1 MKPSENR
8 NLYKNILISL
18 VVSIVLTLLISSTLL
33 IMNFESIAI
42 RQVSR
47 SDLNSLKQASQEAAK
62 MTDTAKTLSF
72 QIYGDL
78 TISKL
83 IFFPKPDIFDV
94 TLAMQQLNN
103 YRLSMPFIE
112 SIYVYNASSGM
123 YYISSDSFRNGS
135 QTEKELDDRGIVNI
149 FQNIKEYRP
158 YYPIPR
164 TYTIGSS
171 KQVSSY
177 SYLSYD
183 MLEKKPSAAVVVN
196 IAESWVNNDYGLLS
210 RSGSGAKTF
219 IINEQGMLHSRS
231 GSDPMLTDY
240 SGKGYIRNILD
251 HRAASDY
258 FVDTVDGVKS
268 LVSYTAPDSLGWRYV
283 RTTPY
288 SEITREITSMRTKT
302 IYFSVS
308 VLLLGL
314 LLSVVATRRL
324 YGPIDKVLKQ
334 LKTLETERRDHQHIV
349 KQHFLSNIVLR
360 REVYSP
366 QALQDKLAQFGSS
379 IRVDHH
385 ARLVLLKLDRYK
397 ECVDQYQDHI
407 KLVKYAIINI
417 GTEISAFASFYA
429 EGVDIGDERVLLL
442 LTGDDPQRISDREA
456 LASMLHSMQEAVRD
470 HLKVS
475 VSFTVSPVRPSVDQ
489 TILLYNEVK
498 EASLHRLFYGYG
510 CLLWSEDI
518 MNLKQKDYAFP
529 VHREKQLVDC
539 LMTGKSDEAKT
550 IYSDMVRAT
559 AEYPYSVV
567 QLTISHLTFTVIN
580 VLNTIRKNNAI
591 VIEAD
596 FDSALASLNQVEVI
610 EEITTQFFG
619 IFDRLSKQ
627 LEERRSSKQDE
638 LVKRINEIIEREYAN
653 PNLCLNSIA
662 DELDMSPIYISRL
675 YKQMTFFA
683 LTDVIQEVRMN
694 KSKQLLLESDYSVA
708 DIAKQ
713 TGFTNS
719 SYFYRMFK
727 KSNGVTPNDF
737 RKQAPRTETI

>member
-1 MKPSENR
+1 MNPSENR
-8 NLYKNILISL
+8 KLYKNILISL
-18 VVSIVLTLLISSTLL
+18 AVSIALTLLISSALL

-83 IFFPKPDIFDV
+83 VFFPNPDIYDV

-123 YYISSDSFRNGS
+123 YYISSNTFRNGS
-135 QTEKELDDRGIVNI
+135 QTEKELDDRGIVDILHNL
-149 FQNIKEYRP
+149 KEYRP

-164 TYTIGSS
+164 SYTIGDG

-183 MLEKKPSAAVVVN
+183 MLEKKTSAAVVVN
-196 IAESWVNNDYGLLS
+196 IAESWVNQDYGGLS
-210 RSGSGAKTF
+210 RAGSGAKTF
-219 IINEQGMLHSRS
+219 IMNEQGILHSRS

-240 SGKGYIRNILD
+240 SGKGYIRNILENGAD
-251 HRAASDY
+251 SDY

-268 LVSYTAPDSLGWRYV
+268 LVSYTAPDALGWRYV

-288 SEITREITSMRTKT
+288 GEITREITRMRTKT
-302 IYFSVS
+302 ITFSLA
-308 VLLLGL
+308 VLLFGL
-314 LLSVVATRRL
+314 MLSVAATRKL
-324 YGPIDKVLKQ
+324 YGPIDKVLNR
-334 LKTLETERRDHQHIV
+334 LKALETERRNNQHIV
-349 KQHFLSNIVLR
+349 KQHFLSNILLR

-366 QALQDKLAQFGSS
+366 EALQHKLIHFGSP

-385 ARLVLLKLDRYK
+385 ARLILFKMDRFA
-397 ECVDQYQDHI
+397 ECAEQYRDHI
-407 KLVKYAIINI
+407 KLVKYAIMNI
-417 GTEISAFASFYA
+417 CTEISASAFHA
-429 EGVDIGDERVLLL
+429 ESVDIGDDRVLLL
-442 LTGDDPQRISDREA
+442 LANDDPQRISDPEA
-456 LASMLHSMQEAVRD
+456 LERMLHSIQEAVRD
-470 HLKVS
+470 HLRISLS
-475 VSFTVSPVRPSVDQ
+475 VTVSPVRSSVDQ
-489 TILLYNEVK
+489 IILLYNQVK
-498 EASLHRLFYGYG
+498 EASLHRLFYGHG
-510 CLLWSEDI
+510 CLLWSDEI
-518 MNLKQKDYAFP
+518 MKLKQKDYAFP

-539 LMTGKSDEAKT
+539 LMTGKSEEAKS
-550 IYSDMVRAT
+550 IYSEMVRAT

-580 VLNTIRKNNAI
+580 VVNTIRKNNA
-591 VIEAD
+591 VAVEAD
-596 FDSALASLNQVEVI
+596 FDSALSSLNQVEVI
-610 EEITTQFFG
+610 EEITGQFFG

-627 LEERRSSKQDE
+627 LEDKRSSKQED
-638 LVKRINEIIEREYAN
+638 LIKRINEIIEREYAN

-675 YKQMTFFA
+675 YKQLTFFA

-708 DIAKQ
+708 DIARLI
-713 TGFTNS
+713 GFTNS

-727 KSNGVTPNDF
+727 KSNGVTPNDY
-737 RKQAPRTETI
+737 RKQAPRTETS

>member
-1 MKPSENR
+1 M
-8 NLYKNILISL
+8 YKNILISL
-18 VVSIVLTLLISSTLL
+18 VVSIVFTLLISSTLL

-47 SDLNSLKQASQEAAK
+47 SDLNSLKQTSREVAK

-83 IFFPKPDIFDV
+83 IFFPKPDIYDV

-123 YYISSDSFRNGS
+123 YYISSDTFRNGS
-135 QTEKELDDRGIVNI
+135 QTEKELDDRGIVDIFHNI
-149 FQNIKEYRP
+149 RAYRP

-164 TYTIGSS
+164 IYAIGDE

-177 SYLSYD
+177 SYLSFD
-183 MLEKKPSAAVVVN
+183 MLEKNTSAAVVLN
-196 IAESWVNNDYGLLS
+196 IAESWVNKDFGSVTAGFSASTFIMNEQGILLS
-210 RSGSGAKTF
+210 RNGG
-219 IINEQGMLHSRS
+219 
-231 GSDPMLTDY
+231 DPMLSDY

-251 HRAASDY
+251 NRIVSDY
-258 FVDTVDGVKS
+258 FVDIVDGVKS

-302 IYFSVS
+302 ITFSLL

-314 LLSVVATRRL
+314 LLSVAATRKL
-324 YGPIDKVLKQ
+324 YRPIDRVLKR
-334 LKTLETERRDHQHIV
+334 LKSLETERRNNQYIV
-349 KQHFLSNIVLR
+349 KQHFLRNIVLR
-360 REVYSP
+360 RETYSSET
-366 QALQDKLAQFGSS
+366 LQDKLTEFGFT
-379 IRVDHH
+379 IRADYET
-385 ARLVLLKLDRYK
+385 RLILLKMDRFAECADRYR
-397 ECVDQYQDHI
+397 DHL
-407 KLVKYAIINI
+407 KLVKYAIMNI
-417 GTEISAFASFYA
+417 CGEISSSLFYA
-429 EGVDIGDERVLLL
+429 EGVDIGEDRVLLL
-442 LTGDDPQRISDREA
+442 LASDDPHVSSDRKA
-456 LASMLHSMQEAVRD
+456 LLSLLKSMQEAVLN
-470 HLKVS
+470 HLKITVS
-475 VSFTVSPVRPSVDQ
+475 ITVSPVRS
-489 TILLYNEVK
+489 TLNEGILMYNQVK
-498 EASLHRLFYGYG
+498 EASLHRLFYGHG
-510 CLLWSEDI
+510 CLIWSEDV
-518 MNLKQKDYAFP
+518 MNLKLKEYAFP
-529 VHREKQLVDC
+529 VQREKQLVDC
-539 LMTGKSDEAKT
+539 LMTGKIEEAKT
-550 IYSDMVRAT
+550 IFSDMVRAT
-559 AEYPYSVV
+559 AEYSYTVV
-567 QLTISHLTFTVIN
+567 QLTIAHLTFTVIN

-591 VIEAD
+591 VDEAD
-596 FDSALASLNQVEVI
+596 FDSPLVSLDQVEVV
-610 EEITTQFFG
+610 EEITAPFFR
-619 IFDRLSKQ
+619 IFDGLRKQ
-627 LEERRSSKQDE
+627 LEGKKTSKQND

-662 DELDMSPIYISRL
+662 DELSMSPIYISRL
-675 YKQMTFFA
+675 YKQLTFFT

-727 KSNGVTPNDF
+727 KSNGVTPSDF
-737 RKQAPRTETI
+737 RKQVPRTETI